1 MRRLVCV
8 ALLAGTI
15 ASAAVA
21 QQDTR
26 IYIVRNVHVIAM
38 TGSEATRTADVV
50 IRGRTIAQIVRA
62 GAAAE
67 PDATVIDGR
76 GQYLIPGLIDS
87 HVHIKE
93 QDPLFL
99 YIAGGVTTAQNMS
112 GRPFHLGMRER
123 VNAGS
128 LLGPRIITTG
138 PTTAEVGVAT
148 PEDVERLVTEQKARG
163 YDAIKMYGGQGGTMT
178 TETYH
183 ALIAAAHR
191 EGLRVVGHAPR
202 NLPFDV
208 VLAERQ
214 NSIDHMEEIV
224 YTHRPFARLLGP
236 YVELQFGRA
245 TPPVRD
251 SLARATVPDFARALA
266 PEIADLARAVKQSG
280 LAVTPNLVFFRN
292 IQWMTTDSIYA
303 LLRAPERAY
312 ASPQQRLNW
321 SPLLNRYANAWR
333 DRRPTVSRYLAKVVD
348 LERAMTLAFHRA
360 GVPLMTGT
368 DAEFLGAQPGFGL
381 HTELEIF
388 VDLGMRP
395 IDALRAATVTPA
407 TVLRIG
413 DSVGTIAPGKVADLV
428 LLAANPLSD
437 IRNTRRITG
446 VFRAGRWLPQTEIA
460 GMLDSLARSYGPVQ
474 EALSAFIQALETR
487 GAAAAMEVYRQRP
500 AEERRQIAK
509 PVENVINSYGYR
521 VLGEKRIKEAIA
533 IFQLNTEAF
542 PEEYNTWDSL
552 AEAYL
557 ADGQRDLAIKY
568 YRKVLELRPGDE
580 NATRMLKQ
588 IGVPVNQ

>member
-1 MRRLVCV
+1 MRRLMCV
-8 ALLAGTI
+8 TLLAGAI
-15 ASAAVA
+15 ASVAVA
-21 QQDTR
+21 QQNTPTT
-26 IYIVRNVHVIAM
+26 YIVRNVQVIAM
-38 TGSEATRTADVV
+38 TGLGVAAPRDVV
-50 IRGRTIAQIVRA
+50 IRGRTIAQIVPAGTAVAA
-62 GAAAE
+62 GAS
-67 PDATVIDGR
+67 VIDGR

-99 YIAGGVTTAQNMS
+99 FVAGGVTTAQNMS
-112 GRPFHLGMRER
+112 GRPFHLDMRAR
-123 VNAGS
+123 IHAGT

-148 PEDVERLVTEQKARG
+148 PEDVERLVTEQKALG
-163 YDAIKMYGGQGGTMT
+163 YDAIKMYGGQGGNMT
-178 TETYH
+178 RETYH

-208 VLAERQ
+208 VLAEGQ

-224 YTHRPFARLLGP
+224 YTHRPFGRLIGR
-236 YVELQFGRA
+236 YVDLQFGRTTDA
-245 TPPVRD
+245 VRD
-251 SLARATVPDFARALA
+251 SLARVAVPDFARELQS
-266 PEIADLARAVKQSG
+266 EIAELARAVKQAG

-292 IQWMTTDSIYA
+292 IQWMTTDSIQA
-303 LLRAPERAY
+303 LLRTPELAY
-312 ASPQQRLNW
+312 AAPQQRLNW

-333 DRRPTVSRYLAKVVD
+333 DRRPTVSRYLVKVVD
-348 LERAMTLAFHRA
+348 LQRAITLAFHRA

-368 DAEFLGAQPGFGL
+368 DAEFLGAQPGYGL
-381 HTELEIF
+381 HTEMEIF
-388 VDLGMRP
+388 VDLGMKP
-395 IDALRAATVTPA
+395 IDALRAATITPA
-407 TVLRIG
+407 TVLRIA

-428 LLAANPLSD
+428 LLAANPLAD
-437 IRNTRRITG
+437 IRNARRITG

-460 GMLDSLARSYGPVQ
+460 AMLDSLARSYAPVQ
-474 EALSAFIQALETR
+474 EALSAFMQALETR
-487 GAAAAMEVYRQRP
+487 GAAAAMEVYRQRLP
-500 AEERRQIAK
+500 EEQRQIAK

-521 VLGEKRIKEAIA
+521 VLGENRAKDAIA
-533 IFQLNTEAF
+533 VFLLNTEAF
-542 PEEYNTWDSL
+542 PAEYNTWDSL

-580 NATRMLKQ
+580 NATRMLRQ
-588 IGVPVNQ
+588 IGVP

>member
-1 MRRLVCV
+1 MRHLVCV
-8 ALLAGTI
+8 AILAGTI

-26 IYIVRNVHVIAM
+26 TYIVRNVHVIAM

-50 IRGRTIAQIVRA
+50 IRGRTIAQIAPA
-62 GAAAE
+62 GTAATAG
-67 PDATVIDGR
+67 ATVIDGR

-99 YIAGGVTTAQNMS
+99 FIAEGVTTAQNMS
-112 GRPFHLGMRER
+112 GRPFHLDMRAR
-123 VNAGS
+123 VNAGT
-128 LLGPRIITTG
+128 LLGPRIVTAG
-138 PTTAEVGVAT
+138 PTTAEVGVNT
-148 PEDVERLVTEQKARG
+148 PEEAERLVAEQSARG
-163 YDAIKMYGGQGGTMT
+163 YDMIKMYGGEGGNFTP
-178 TETYH
+178 ETYH
-183 ALIAAAHR
+183 ALITAAHAR
-191 EGLRVVGHAPR
+191 GMRVVGHAPR

-208 VLAERQ
+208 VLSEGQ

-224 YTHRPFARLLGP
+224 YTHRPFARLIGP
-236 YVELQFGRA
+236 YVDLQFGRTTDA
-245 TPPVRD
+245 VRD
-251 SLARATVPDFARALA
+251 SLARVPVPDFAQELQ
-266 PEIADLARAVKQSG
+266 PEIAELARAVKQAG

-292 IQWMTTDSIYA
+292 IYWMTTDSIQG
-303 LLRAPERAY
+303 LLRAPELAY
-312 ASPQQRLNW
+312 ASPQQRLSW
-321 SPLLNRYANAWR
+321 SPMLNRYANSWR
-333 DRRPTVSRYLAKVVD
+333 DRRPTVSRWLGEAFD
-348 LERAMTLAFHRA
+348 LERATTLAFYKA
-360 GVPLMTGT
+360 GVPLMAGT

-388 VDLGMRP
+388 VDLGMKP

-407 TVLRIG
+407 TVLRIA

-428 LLAANPLSD
+428 LLAADPRTD

-446 VFRAGRWLPQTEIA
+446 VFRAGRWLPQTKITA
-460 GMLDSLARSYGPVQ
+460 MLDSLARSYVPVQ
-474 EALSAFIQALETR
+474 EALSAFMQALEAR
-487 GAAAAMEVYRQRP
+487 GAAAAMDVYRQSPQRP
-500 AEERRQIAK
+500 QIAK
-509 PVENVINSYGYR
+509 AVENVINSYGYR
-521 VLGEKRIKEAIA
+521 VLGEKRAKDAIA
-533 IFQLNTEAF
+533 IFLLNTEAF
-542 PEEYNTWDSL
+542 PGESNTWDSL

-588 IGVPVNQ
+588 IGVP

>member
-1 MRRLVCV
+1 MRRLMSVT
-8 ALLAGTI
+8 LLAGTI

-21 QQDTR
+21 QQNTPTT
-26 IYIVRNVHVIAM
+26 YIVRNVQVIAM
-38 TGSEATRTADVV
+38 TGLGVSAPRDVV
-50 IRGRTIAQIVRA
+50 IRGRTIAQIVPA
-62 GAAAE
+62 GAGAE
-67 PDATVIDGR
+67 SRATIIDGR

-99 YIAGGVTTAQNMS
+99 FVAAGVTTAQNMS
-112 GRPFHLGMRER
+112 GRPFHLDMRAH
-123 VNAGS
+123 VNAGT

-148 PEDVERLVTEQKARG
+148 PEDVERLVVEQKALG
-163 YDAIKMYGGQGGTMT
+163 YDAIKMYGGRGGNMT

-183 ALIAAAHR
+183 ALIVAAHR

-208 VLAERQ
+208 VLAEGQ

-224 YTHRPFARLLGP
+224 YTHRPFARLIGR
-236 YVELQFGRA
+236 YVDLQFGRTSDA
-245 TPPVRD
+245 ARD
-251 SLARATVPDFARALA
+251 SLARVPVPDFAKELE
-266 PEIADLARAVKQSG
+266 PEITELARAVKQSG

-292 IQWMTTDSIYA
+292 IQWMTTDSIHA
-303 LLRAPERAY
+303 LLRGPELAY
-312 ASPQQRLNW
+312 AAPQQRLNW
-321 SPLLNRYANAWR
+321 APMLNRYATTWR
-333 DRRPTVSRYLAKVVD
+333 DRRPTVSRWLGAAYD
-348 LERAMTLAFHRA
+348 LERATTLAFSKA

-388 VDLGMRP
+388 VDLGMKP
-395 IDALRAATVTPA
+395 IDALRAATVTA
-407 TVLRIG
+407 ASVLRIA

-428 LLAANPLSD
+428 LLAANPLAD
-437 IRNTRRITG
+437 IRNTRRISG

-460 GMLDSLARSYGPVQ
+460 AMLDSLARSYGPVQ
-474 EALSAFIQALETR
+474 EALSAFMQALETR
-487 GAAAAMEVYRQRP
+487 GAAAAMEVYRLRSP
-500 AEERRQIAK
+500 EERLQIAK

-521 VLGEKRIKEAIA
+521 VLGENRTKEAIA
-533 IFQLNTEAF
+533 VFLLNTEEF
-542 PEEYNTWDSL
+542 PGEYNTWDSL

-580 NATRMLKQ
+580 NATRMLRQ
-588 IGVPVNQ
+588 IGVP